1 MYTQNSELKEL
12 KMSHRVPWLRRTAVA
27 VGATA
32 LIAGGSAPVALAHD
46 SVVGGTVKE
55 GDQLE
60 EFPAEIT
67 LEFSGIPKDQFNT
80 FAVTNKDT
88 GEQIFSQEPE
98 LDERDLTITTPDDV
112 DPGPGNYQVGYNI
125 TSSDGHATRGGVS
138 FTVKGEDSDGA
149 SSTDAADA
157 DGAAD
162 SSSDMPTSVK
172 IILGVGGVLAIAAV
186 LALLIAKTRRN
197 DSKGHK

>member
-1 MYTQNSELKEL
+1 MGQ
-12 KMSHRVPWLRRTAVA
+12 RVPWLRRATVA

-32 LIAGGSAPVALAHD
+32 LIAGGSAPLALAHD

-60 EFPAEIT
+60 EFPKEIT

-98 LDERDLTITTPDDV
+98 LDERYLTITTPDDV
-112 DPGPGNYQVGYNI
+112 EPGPGSYQVGYNI

-138 FTVKGEDSDGA
+138 FTVTGEGGDDA
-149 SSTDAADA
+149 TSTDSADA
-157 DGAAD
+157 E
-162 SSSDMPTSVK
+162 SLNDMPTSVK
-172 IILGVGGVLAIAAV
+172 IILGVGGALAIAAV
-186 LALLIAKTRRN
+186 LALLIAKIRRN
-197 DSKGHK
+197 NLKGQK

>member
-1 MYTQNSELKEL
+1 
-12 KMSHRVPWLRRTAVA
+12 MSHRVPWLRRTAVA

-60 EFPAEIT
+60 EFPEEIT

-138 FTVKGEDSDGA
+138 FTVTGGDSDDA

-172 IILGVGGVLAIAAV
+172 VILGVGGVLAIAAV

>member
-1 MYTQNSELKEL
+1 
-12 KMSHRVPWLRRTAVA
+12 MSHRVPWLRRTAVA
-27 VGATA
+27 VGTTA

-60 EFPAEIT
+60 EFPEEIT

-98 LDERDLTITTPDDV
+98 LDDRDLTITTPDDV

-138 FTVKGEDSDGA
+138 FTVKGEDSDDA

>member
-1 MYTQNSELKEL
+1 MG
-12 KMSHRVPWLRRTAVA
+12 HRVSWLRRTAVA

-60 EFPAEIT
+60 EFPEEIT

-80 FAVTNKDT
+80 IAVTNKDT

-138 FTVKGEDSDGA
+138 FTVTGEDSDA
-149 SSTDAADA
+149 VSSTDAADES
-157 DGAAD
+157 AD

-172 IILGVGGVLAIAAV
+172 IILAVGGVLAIAAV